1 MRDILK
7 SIFLIIFCH
16 MGMLLALTLIR
27 PSFPS
32 NLSSLLLLGV
42 PFGTWAGLGVGRRG
56 WKDSVRLLTL
66 LLEGRIL
73 GFSPNIG
80 HLVQIWTMGSSFL
93 FGYYRIGDYLEFD
106 LRNGDLLEHNGN
118 EMIILDRERIN
129 E

>member
-7 SIFLIIFCH
+7 SIFSIFFCH
-16 MGMLLALTLIR
+16 MGMLLMLR
-27 PSFPS
+27 PFFPS
-32 NLSSLLLLGV
+32 NLSTLPLLGV
-42 PFGTWAGLGVGRRG
+42 LFGTWAGLGVGRRG

-80 HLVQIWTMGSSFL
+80 HLVQIWTMGSSFP
-93 FGYYRIGDYLEFD
+93 FGYYRIGDYLELDFSNSD
-106 LRNGDLLEHNGN
+106 FLEHNGDK
-118 EMIILDRERIN
+118 MIILDRERIN